1 MNSRFNVYLQ
11 KQIGDFLSANEK
23 TLREFVEMAKATLED
38 RPVTLLV
45 QGLEKYYRYRFEHF
59 VHLRARLCNILRM
72 RVQVV
77 FINWGLVFLGSF
89 LHSKPLNKLHMLYIR
104 AILLLGKMNF

>member
-1 MNSRFNVYLQ
+1 MIPRQYSLLATGVIASLGLVYYMNSRFNVYLQ

-45 QGLEKYYRYRFEHF
+45 QGLEQYYRYRFEHF

-72 RVQVV
+72 
-77 FINWGLVFLGSF
+77 
-89 LHSKPLNKLHMLYIR
+89 
-104 AILLLGKMNF
+104 